1 MLSDG
6 IEMTMS
12 KIDKNELYQHLS
24 GFLKSKGVELT
35 AGSYSR
41 RIEQGCGLLADA
53 VNLSQ
58 RALTRTKT
66 EVDKG
71 LDRMRQAIHEKTAPK
86 APANQT
92 TPEPPPGPAKAA
104 TPRSSPRKAGTAR
117 GKRSRRAGSR

>member
-1 MLSDG
+1 MFSDR

-71 LDRMRQAIHEKTAPK
+71 LDRMRQTIHEKTAPK
-86 APANQT
+86 APASQAA
-92 TPEPPPGPAKAA
+92 PQPPPGPAKTAM
-104 TPRSSPRKAGTAR
+104 PRSSPRKGRTAR
-117 GKRSRRAGSR
+117 GKASRRPTQR